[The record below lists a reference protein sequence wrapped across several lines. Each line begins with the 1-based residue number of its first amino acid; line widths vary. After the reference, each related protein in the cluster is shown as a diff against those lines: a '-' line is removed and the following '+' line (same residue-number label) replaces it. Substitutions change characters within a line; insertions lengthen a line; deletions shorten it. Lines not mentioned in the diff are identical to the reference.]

1 MDIREYLPEAEK
13 ELLLNYL
20 ECYNCSSEPLS
31 MTANHFLR
39 EWAEQKKA
47 LFSAFGNQFIVSK
60 SVVAGASSIMLTH
73 EMSNMYSFN
82 PIFYEL
88 RGRYNTKIHDM
99 RNHVYFSDRVEL
111 ESLMT
116 SENLANNIYSEND
129 ITIPAQYTTNGKPF
143 VVKSGCKIIKTLAKL
158 MRLLDCDIPIF
169 VCKNCNNYFNANENP
184 ESELNACPCCSHRLK
199 KSSAFEEFRLK
210 HSQIL
215 NQKKVV
221 GELCLSIH
229 PMDYLTMSDNDCGWN
244 TCMSWVKKAGEYRL
258 GTIEMMNSPSVIV
271 AYLKAS
277 HPFETDAGEWNNK
290 KWRQLIIVGPAM
302 IVGNRQY
309 PDNYNEVSSI
319 AMEWVKD
326 LIQNSKEFNS
336 FCYEDEM
343 SSVRFSE
350 PMSLP
355 SGKTVTIQSSTNF
368 MYNDLYAFHMA
379 YINIPYLE
387 QYSGS
392 FYTLYFSGAAL
403 CANCGKEIMF
413 DDSHPASSV
422 CCRDCCQLIECCVCG
437 SWQTYEEGAFNDS
450 DEFFCYSCWDD
461 LTYCDWCHDRVF
473 ETRAIFIAPPGL
485 KKNEVVKGSWPIYHL
500 GQYCDRCVDN
510 EFFGPVESIQ
520 FNVPSGRW
528 ARIKP
533 AIRLENLEDDYLDD
547 SCLSVQDIEKLIAIR
562 DKYYREKRKKS

>member
-31 MTANHFLR
+31 MTANYFLR

-73 EMSNMYSFN
+73 EMSDMYSFN

-88 RGRYNTKIHDM
+88 RGRYDKKIHDM

-116 SENLANNIYSEND
+116 PENLANNIYSEND

-158 MRLLDCDIPIF
+158 IRLLDCDIPIF
-169 VCKNCNNYFNANENP
+169 TCKHCKNYFKVDENP
-184 ESELNACPCCSHRLK
+184 DLDVCPHCSRTLK
-199 KSSAFEEFRLK
+199 RSSVFEEFRLK

-290 KWRQLIIVGPAM
+290 KWRQLIIVDPAM

-413 DDSHPASSV
+413 DDIHPASSV

-437 SWQTYEEGAFNDS
+437 NLQTYEEGTFNDS

-461 LTYCDWCHDRVF
+461 LTYCDYCHDRVF

-485 KKNEVVKGSWPIYHL
+485 KKNEVVKGSWPAYCL
-500 GQYCDRCVDN
+500 GQYCDRCVAD
-510 EFFGPVESIQ
+510 EIFGPVESIQ
-520 FNVPSGRW
+520 FNVPYGNW
-528 ARIKP
+528 TRIKS

-547 SCLSVQDIEKLIAIR
+547 SCLSVQDIEKLTAIQA
-562 DKYYREKRKKS
+562 KYYREKRKKS